1 MIEDAAAMET
11 ISLAQLRRYV
21 VDHQTYS
28 GRFRRAGVAEVEA
41 AVRRLGAVQLDSIST
56 VERAHRLTLG
66 SRVGAYPPGTVSEL
80 LGQGR
85 IFEFWAHEACL
96 LPIED
101 YQLYEWRR
109 DHHRNNHP
117 WRGDVLSR
125 FPKETEQVLAEI
137 TERGPLGSRD
147 FAGEGGG
154 GMWNWKP
161 AKQVLEALYS
171 SGELAIAG
179 RVGFQRLYDLRE
191 RVIPKRYL
199 DAPAPTE
206 EEGRRGLVLRAV
218 RGRGALTERGISE
231 HCRFRGGAATA
242 RGHVDALAEA
252 GLVRRVAVADG
263 GAPVVVP
270 GDAELD
276 GRPAAAVLLSP
287 FDNLLWDRPFVER
300 VFDFRHV
307 IEVYKREHEREYGYY
322 VLPLLVGDRLLGR
335 ADLKADRAEGV
346 LRVKAFHPEPGVRP
360 SVAATRLERALDNLA
375 RRLGLERVA
384 R

>member
-1 MIEDAAAMET
+1 MET
-11 ISLAQLRRYV
+11 VSLAQLRRYV
-21 VDHQTYS
+21 VGQQAYS
-28 GRFRRAGVAEVEA
+28 ARFRRAGAPEVDA

-56 VERAHRLTLG
+56 VDRAHRLTLG
-66 SRVGAYPPGTVSEL
+66 SRIGAYPAGAVSEL
-80 LGQGR
+80 LGLGR

-101 YQLYEWRR
+101 YPLYEWRR
-109 DHHRNNHP
+109 EHHRNNHP
-117 WRGDVLSR
+117 WRGDVVAR
-125 FPKETEQVLAEI
+125 FPDVTEHVLAEI
-137 TERGPLGSRD
+137 TERGPLASRD

-199 DAPAPTE
+199 DAPAPSA

-231 HCRFRGGAATA
+231 HCRFRGGAAGA
-242 RGHVDALAEA
+242 RTHVDALAEA

-263 GAPVVVP
+263 GPPVVVP
-270 GDAELD
+270 AEAELD
-276 GRPAAAVLLSP
+276 GRPTGGVLLSP

-300 VFDFRHV
+300 VFGFRHV
-307 IEVYKREHEREYGYY
+307 IEVYKREHERTFGYY
-322 VLPLLVGDRLLGR
+322 VLPLLVGDGLVAR

-346 LRVKAFHPEPGVRP
+346 LRVKAFHPEPGTRR
-360 SVAATRLERALDNLA
+360 SVEAALERALANLT
-375 RRLGLERVA
+375 RRLGLEAVVR
-384 R
+384 

>member
-1 MIEDAAAMET
+1 MET

-21 VDHQTYS
+21 VAHQAYRS
-28 GRFRRAGVAEVEA
+28 RFRRAGAAELEA
-41 AVRRLGAVQLDSIST
+41 AVQRLGAVQLDSIST
-56 VERAHRLTLG
+56 VDRAHRLTLG
-66 SRVGAYPPGTVSEL
+66 SRIGAYPAGTVSQL
-80 LGQGR
+80 LGEGR

-101 YQLYEWRR
+101 YPLYEWRR

-117 WRGDVLSR
+117 WRGDVVSR
-125 FPKETEQVLAEI
+125 FPNVTEHVIAEI

-179 RVGFQRLYDLRE
+179 RNGFQRLYDLRE

-199 DAPAPTE
+199 EAPAPAV

-218 RGRGALTERGISE
+218 RGRGAITERGISE
-231 HCRFRGGAATA
+231 HCRFAGGAAAA
-242 RGHVDALAEA
+242 RVHVDALAEA

-263 GAPVVVP
+263 GPPVVVP
-270 GDAELD
+270 GEAELD
-276 GRPAAAVLLSP
+276 GRPVGAVLLSP

-307 IEVYKREHEREYGYY
+307 IEVYKREHERTYGYY
-322 VLPLLVGDRLLGR
+322 VLPLLAGDRLAGR

-346 LRVKAFHPEPGVRP
+346 LRVKAFHPEPGVRRTVEAP
-360 SVAATRLERALDNLA
+360 LERALANLV
-375 RRLGLERVA
+375 RRLGLERAA